1 MVGAFQ
7 SQGGWTDEAIAS
19 GWMWGPYQ
27 WLTLIATIG
36 IVMTAA
42 YILWALQRVFLGTL
56 NEKYQDFK
64 DISAREIFSLAP
76 LLVLCI
82 VLGVF
87 PWFVLDWME
96 VSVADL
102 MQILTFAG

>member
-1 MVGAFQ
+1 
-7 SQGGWTDEAIAS
+7 
-19 GWMWGPYQ
+19 MWGPFQ

-56 NEKYQDFK
+56 NEKYK
-64 DISAREIFSLAP
+64 DYEDITGREVFSLAP
-76 LLVLCI
+76 LLILCV

-87 PWFVLDWME
+87 PFLILDWME
-96 VSVADL
+96 VSVTDL
-102 MQILTFAG
+102 MRILAFAG